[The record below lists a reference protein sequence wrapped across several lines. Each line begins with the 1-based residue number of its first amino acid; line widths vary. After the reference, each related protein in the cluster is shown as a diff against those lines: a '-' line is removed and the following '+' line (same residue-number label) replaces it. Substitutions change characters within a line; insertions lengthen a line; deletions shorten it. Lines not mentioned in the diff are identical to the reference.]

1 MTPANAQLLR
11 FILPFVIVVPLLYFR
26 MRKMTRPQP
35 LKLGLLWLRPALVL
49 LGCGLVLFGPDP
61 QTHQI
66 PHILPLEW
74 AGLAVAAAIGAAAGW
89 HYGKIT
95 AIEVHPENGTL
106 MARGGMAAI
115 LVILA
120 LLVLKMGLKPLLLA
134 EGGGLHLDV
143 LLITDALIVFSAALF
158 TVRALEMYLRAK
170 KVMSEHQSRL
180 PVA

>member
-11 FILPFVIVVPLLYFR
+11 FILPFVILIPVLYFR
-26 MRKMTRPQP
+26 MRKMTKPQP
-35 LKLGLLWLRPALVL
+35 LKLGLLWVRPALVL
-49 LGCGLVLFGPDP
+49 LGCGFVLFGPDP
-61 QTHQI
+61 QTHRI

-74 AGLAVAAAIGAAAGW
+74 AGLVVAAAIGAAAGW

-115 LVILA
+115 LVILT
-120 LLVLKMGLKPLLLA
+120 LLVLKMGLKPLLLV

-158 TVRALEMYLRAK
+158 AVRALEMYLRANR
-170 KVMSEHQSRL
+170 VMQE
-180 PVA
+180 AKGGTG

>member
-1 MTPANAQLLR
+1 MTPANIHLLR
-11 FILPFVIVVPLLYFR
+11 FILPFVIILPILYFR
-26 MRKMTRPQP
+26 MRKMTKPQP
-35 LKLGLLWLRPALVL
+35 LKLGVLWLRPALVL
-49 LGCGLVLFGPDP
+49 LGCGFVLFGPDP
-61 QTHQI
+61 TTHQT
-66 PHILPLEW
+66 PHILPMEW
-74 AGLAVAAAIGAAAGW
+74 AGLAIAAAVGAVAGW

-106 MARGGMAAI
+106 LTRGGAAAI

-158 TVRALEMYLRAK
+158 TVRALEMYLRAQ
-170 KVMSEHQSRL
+170 KVMKARG
-180 PVA
+180 A